1 MTAVNRNQAESIIT
15 DGSLPRDSTNR
26 QGGGGIEG
34 RAGQDRGN
42 LMGNSTLPRRRWVA
56 GRSVAKCVAREKSD
70 IEKRE
75 E

>member
-42 LMGNSTLPRRRWVA
+42 LMGNSTLPRRGWV
-56 GRSVAKCVAREKSD
+56 VASRNAWQEKKSD
-70 IEKRE
+70 SEKRE